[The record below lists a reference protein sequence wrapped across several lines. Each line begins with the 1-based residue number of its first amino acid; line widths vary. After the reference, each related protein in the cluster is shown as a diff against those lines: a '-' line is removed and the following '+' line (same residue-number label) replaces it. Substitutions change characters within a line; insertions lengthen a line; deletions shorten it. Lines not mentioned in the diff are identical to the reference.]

1 MTYNSSITLP
11 KTINSIVPFA
21 DSVSSATSATSAT
34 TATSVDSVAS
44 TTTATSVDSVASTT
58 TATTTST
65 TKVEMIEMI
74 ERINSASIR
83 NQLSNKFNGLNY
95 MVNSI
100 NDASYAVLFQIVN
113 SLDFMNKL
121 TNTDILPSN
130 VDYKSHYFLQYISN
144 NNLSIL
150 LNNYK
155 NNKINT
161 FIGNCR
167 IRMLS
172 VQGMRIW
179 YDNFTNQFDT
189 FFMRNLN
196 QNPPIAN
203 SVNQIPP
210 IANQILPIANQI
222 PPIVEPVQVQVQV
235 QVPVQV
241 PVQIPSMA
249 TTVFSNFMQN
259 IINQQMNRIVQ
270 IDDALPIKP
279 EFDIGSDKIATL
291 QMVLSMKETFS
302 ETYNQAYTNYMNALE
317 AYIKNQAKILVIQ
330 RLIALRR
337 ESTPEEFEN

>member
-1 MTYNSSITLP
+1 MTTNIISP
-11 KTINSIVPFA
+11 KTIDTIVSVIPPSSTNPF
-21 DSVSSATSATSAT
+21 TTAT
-34 TATSVDSVAS
+34 TATIA
-44 TTTATSVDSVASTT
+44 T
-58 TATTTST
+58 TATTATTSTPTPT
-65 TKVEMIEMI
+65 TKVEMM

-83 NQLSNKFNGLNY
+83 NQLSSKFNGINY

-100 NDASYAVLFQIVN
+100 NDASYAILFQIIN
-113 SLDFMNKL
+113 SLDFMNRL
-121 TNTDILPSN
+121 TNTDILPGD
-130 VDYKSHYFLQYISN
+130 VDYKSHHFLQYISN

-172 VQGMRIW
+172 IQGMRIW
-179 YDNFTNQFDT
+179 YDNFENQFDT

-196 QNPPIAN
+196 QNPPIAPIPP
-203 SVNQIPP
+203 VNQNPSIAPIP
-210 IANQILPIANQI
+210 L
-222 PPIVEPVQVQVQV
+222 V

-241 PVQIPSMA
+241 PVQDPVQVPVEVNSVIANPNPSITPIA

-259 IINQQMNRIVQ
+259 IINQQINRILQ

-279 EFDIGSDKIATL
+279 EYVTGSDKIGVL
-291 QMVLSMKETFS
+291 QMVLSMKEKFS
-302 ETYNQAYTNYMNALE
+302 ETYNKAYTNYMNALE
-317 AYIKNQAKILVIQ
+317 AYIKNQAKIQVIQ